1 MKGFVLH
8 PDAYKDLEEI
18 WEYVSAD
25 NPQAADRILEE
36 IRQTIHRLVQFPRQG
51 HTGSDLTSRHSVFR
65 QYESS

>member
-36 IRQTIHRLVQFPRQG
+36 IRQPFIVSFNFLARV
-51 HTGSDLTSRHSVFR
+51 TSAPT
-65 QYESS
+65 